1 MSRATSSGDIGPSE
15 PFRSQIGYEDK
26 DTDPGAKNSTTVSST
41 ISDSRFAKIRNNG
54 LLQRCWAI
62 VSWTPSGCR
71 WDPENP
77 PKFSIA
83 LNLLFAVVSWP
94 WPFSETPFN
103 TYLSLG
109 LYMHWWISLT
119 KAGWHFHRSK
129 SILQS
134 PDS

>member
-1 MSRATSSGDIGPSE
+1 MSCQKSYSPPDTCAFSFGCHPFFSSSDPSLPSCFQSQSPHGTMSRATSSGDIGPSE

-83 LNLLFAVVSWP
+83 LNLLFAFVSWP
-94 WPFSETPFN
+94 
-103 TYLSLG
+103 
-109 LYMHWWISLT
+109 
-119 KAGWHFHRSK
+119 
-129 SILQS
+129 
-134 PDS
+134 